1 MFRNWSNY
9 EYYFIIKELAE
20 EIEGRFTCLRENTE
34 KYLTFSV
41 TVEKKVTR
49 TVKKDN
55 KWQKP
60 YLTNHNLL
68 IRFMTSS
75 SSNPVNNLAEE
86 IHNTTLNVNMGMIVK
101 NEKRLELNTKTVNA
115 TLNIQPKRWYER
127 Q

>member
-9 EYYFIIKELAE
+9 EYHFIIKELAE
-20 EIEGRFTCLRENTE
+20 EIERRFTCLRENTE
-34 KYLTFSV
+34 KYLIFSV

-68 IRFMTSS
+68 IRFMASS

-86 IHNTTLNVNMGMIVK
+86 IHNTTLNVNMGIIVK
-101 NEKRLELNTKTVNA
+101 NEKRLELKTKTVNA
-115 TLNIQPKRWYER
+115 TLNIQT
-127 Q
+127 

>member
-1 MFRNWSNY
+1 MFLNWSNY
-9 EYYFIIKELAE
+9 EYHFIIKELAE

-34 KYLTFSV
+34 KYLTFSI

-68 IRFMTSS
+68 IRFMASS
-75 SSNPVNNLAEE
+75 SSNPINNLAEE

-115 TLNIQPKRWYER
+115 TLNIQT
-127 Q
+127 